1 MPYDPARIADTKGW
15 LARAADDL
23 QAGEQLLSG
32 VSTLPGVAVLHCQQA
47 AEKAM
52 KAFLAWH
59 DEPFRKTHDL
69 REIGEACLAIDPAL
83 EEVVDRAV
91 PLTEYA
97 WKFRYPGEP
106 ESPTQNEA
114 DASLA
119 LARWVYHAIMA
130 RPPEEARL

>member
-1 MPYDPARIADTKGW
+1 MPHDPARVADTKGW

-23 QAGEQLLSG
+23 QAADQLLSG
-32 VSTLPGVAVLHCQQA
+32 SSALPGVAVFHCQQA

-59 DEPFRKTHDL
+59 DVPFRKTHDL
-69 REIGEACLAIDPAL
+69 EEIGEACLAIDPAL

-114 DASLA
+114 EASLA
-119 LARWVYHAIMA
+119 LARRVYHAIVV
-130 RPPEEARL
+130 RLPEEARL